1 MKLPHDPI
9 RMIATSA
16 SILNNKG
23 WMKKTRTR
31 ILTVAIAACAIT
43 FGAGCVTEEVSQ
55 TVPPYATI
63 SDADRDPASAPR
75 SSNADTGD
83 SGGVMST
90 IGDAIMW
97 PFRTIGEAFSSK

>member
-16 SILNNKG
+16 PILNNKG
-23 WMKKTRTR
+23 WMRKTHTR
-31 ILTVAIAACAIT
+31 ILTVAIATCAIT
-43 FGAGCVTEEVSQ
+43 FGAGCVTEDVSQ

-75 SSNADTGD
+75 SSNADTSD

-97 PFRTIGEAFSSK
+97 PFRAIGEAFGTK